1 VKAPVAKDPASVD
14 LMAIEDFGPIA
25 GCSEAR
31 FGELKDLV
39 ATMVDPM
46 AGAAGNRAKV
56 KLEEAG
62 KEAFP
67 AILNSMKH
75 LDLTNDDQFR
85 SADVCQKALQNICNG
100 TNFGWKYPS
109 QSPDDFHYF
118 DKRVIESWCKQWVKV
133 KDDDAA
139 WAKLAKLDKVDAP
152 AAQEAADNLDEE
164 LDGLDDL

>member
-1 VKAPVAKDPASVD
+1 
-14 LMAIEDFGPIA
+14 MAIEDFGPIS
-25 GCSEAR
+25 GCSESR
-31 FGELKDLV
+31 FEELKELV

-46 AGAAGNRAKV
+46 AGAAGNRAKG
-56 KLEEAG
+56 KLEESG

-67 AILNSMKH
+67 AILNAMKH
-75 LDLTNDDQFR
+75 LDLTSDDQFR

-118 DKRVIESWCKQWVKV
+118 DKRVIESWCKQWIKV

-139 WAKLAKLDKVDAP
+139 WAKLAKLDNVDAAP
-152 AAQEAADNLDEE
+152 AQEAAEDLDED
-164 LDGLDDL
+164 LDSLDDL